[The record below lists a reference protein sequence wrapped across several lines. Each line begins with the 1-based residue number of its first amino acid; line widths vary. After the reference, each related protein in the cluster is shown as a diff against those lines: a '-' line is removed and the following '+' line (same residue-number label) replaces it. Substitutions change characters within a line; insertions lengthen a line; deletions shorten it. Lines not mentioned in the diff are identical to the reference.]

1 MLRLLRKTL
10 DDDDEEFGDLKDL
23 PNRRTSPP
31 SLCESPRG
39 AELNGC
45 SYSWEEAENK
55 DDDDDGDDKNER
67 DREDVDAQE

>member
-1 MLRLLRKTL
+1 MLLLLRKIL

-31 SLCESPRG
+31 SPRESPRG

-45 SYSWEEAENK
+45 SFSWEEAENK
-55 DDDDDGDDKNER
+55 DDDDGDDENGR